1 MKLRVANIIPKQGSA
16 PTCYERAGCPATVH
30 SLPVLQAIS
39 ALSTDPI
46 KATSVLVRVPANPN
60 PEGATATQRS
70 HSGVSGPHVDS
81 MIMENSDMQHM
92 KAVIQ

>member
-1 MKLRVANIIPKQGSA
+1 VANIIPSKLSSDPV
-16 PTCYERAGCPATVH
+16 PTSCRIASHVH